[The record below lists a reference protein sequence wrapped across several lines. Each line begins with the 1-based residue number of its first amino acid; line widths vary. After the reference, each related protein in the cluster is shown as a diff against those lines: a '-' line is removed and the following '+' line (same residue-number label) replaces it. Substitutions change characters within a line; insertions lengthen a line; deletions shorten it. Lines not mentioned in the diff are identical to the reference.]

1 MKRINDEFMNLLV
14 HEKVLTEEDKTNLLK
29 KFDKSAADILH
40 YLIEGGAA
48 SRDLMA
54 KLWGDSINKA
64 YVDLGRT
71 MINPELFIVLPSDV
85 AKKYRVVPLYQFG
98 DTVTIA
104 IDDPENTEAVRVCEK
119 YFNAQISTVFAMP
132 EDLEDTLEISY
143 QDTTKIDEFLAKISE
158 DSLVKGTSKIT
169 AGQLQRMAGDQAII
183 ELVRAIMLIGIKEGA
198 SDIHIEPQENFVRVR
213 YRIDGVLQDLLKF
226 DVIILTGL
234 ISRLKVMSN
243 LDITERRMPL
253 DGRCVLKLKNRS
265 IDFRIA
271 TVPSIYGEKAVLRI
285 LGQKDSKTVPSLT
298 DLNFSRSI
306 YSRLNL
312 LMENPNGVFFVTGP
326 TGSGK
331 TTTLY
336 ALLKYLNTPGVNI
349 MTIEDPV
356 EYRLPGLT
364 QVQVNQAVGLG
375 FANTLR
381 AFLRQDPDII
391 LIGEIRDSETAKIA
405 SQAALTGHLVLATM
419 HTNSAMEAVTRL
431 LEIGVEPFLVAPSMI
446 GVMSQRLIR
455 RICDHC
461 KEPYDLKPEEI
472 MRYFYEWDGKSQ
484 VQFYKGK
491 GCAKCYGSGYK
502 GRVAIHEL
510 LMIDHEVRKMIA
522 EGANILQVQ
531 EYTMSKGGY
540 KTLRYD
546 GLKKILRGLTTI
558 EELNRVTVS
567 EDISEAGI

>member
-1 MKRINDEFMNLLV
+1 MKKINDEFMNLLV
-14 HEKVLTEEDKTNLLK
+14 KEKVLTEDDKNNLLK
-29 KFDKSAADILH
+29 KFDRSASDILH

-48 SRDLMA
+48 TRETMA

-71 MINPELFIVLPSDV
+71 MINQELFTAMPSEL
-85 AKKYRVVPLYQFG
+85 AKKYKVVPLYKFG

-104 IDDPENTEAVRVCEK
+104 IDDPESQEAIRACEK
-119 YFNAQISTVFAMP
+119 SFGAKISTVFAMP

-143 QDTTKIDEFLAKISE
+143 QDSSRIDEFLSKISE

-198 SDIHIEPQENFVRVR
+198 SDIHIEPQENFIRVR

-243 LDITERRMPL
+243 LDITERRIPL

-265 IDFRIA
+265 IDFRIS

-298 DLNFSRSI
+298 DLNFSRNI
-306 YSRLNL
+306 YTRLNM
-312 LMENPNGVFFVTGP
+312 LMENPNGIFFVTGP

-336 ALLKYLNTPGVNI
+336 ALLKYLNAPCINI

-364 QVQVNQAVGLG
+364 QVQVNQGVGLG

-446 GVMSQRLIR
+446 GVMSQRLVR
-455 RICDHC
+455 KICEHC
-461 KEPYDLKPEEI
+461 KEPYELSPEEI
-472 MRYFYEWDGKSQ
+472 DRYFSDWDGTTK

-491 GCAKCYGSGYK
+491 GCSKCYGSGYK
-502 GRVAIHEL
+502 GRIAIHEL
-510 LMIDHEVRKMIA
+510 LTIDHEVRRMIA
-522 EGANILQVQ
+522 EGVNILKVQ
-531 EYTMSKGGY
+531 EYTLSKGGY

-558 EELNRVTVS
+558 EELNRVALS
-567 EDISEAGI
+567 EEISEAGI

>member
-1 MKRINDEFMNLLV
+1 MKKRNDEFMELLV
-14 HEKVLTEEDKTNLLK
+14 KERVLTEEDKNNLLK
-29 KFDKSAADILH
+29 KFNGSAADILH

-71 MINPELFIVLPSDV
+71 MINYDLFAMLPSET
-85 AKKYRVVPLYQFG
+85 AKKFRVVPLYKFG

-104 IDDPENTEAVRVCEK
+104 VSDPEDMEAVRACEK
-119 YFNAQISTVFAMP
+119 YFEANVSTVFAMP

-143 QDTTKIDEFLAKISE
+143 QDSTKIDEFLAKISV

-169 AGQLQRMAGDQAII
+169 AGQLQRMAGDQSII

-243 LDITERRMPL
+243 LDITERRLPL

-265 IDFRIA
+265 IDFRIS

-298 DLNFSRSI
+298 DLNFSKSI
-306 YSRLNL
+306 YSKLNL

-336 ALLKYLNTPGVNI
+336 ALLKYLNEPGVNI

-356 EYRLPGLT
+356 EYRLQGLT
-364 QVQVNQAVGLG
+364 QVQVNTAVGLG

-381 AFLRQDPDII
+381 SFLRQDPDII
-391 LIGEIRDSETAKIA
+391 LIGEIRDTETAKIA
-405 SQAALTGHLVLATM
+405 AQAALTGHLVLATM

-461 KEPYDLKPEEI
+461 KEPYELKPEEI
-472 MRYFYEWDGKSQ
+472 MRYFYEWDGKTK
-484 VQFYKGK
+484 VHFYKGK
-491 GCAKCYGSGYK
+491 GCPKCYGSGYK
-502 GRVAIHEL
+502 GRIAIHEL

-531 EYTMSKGGY
+531 EYTMAKGGY

-567 EDISEAGI
+567 EDVAEANL